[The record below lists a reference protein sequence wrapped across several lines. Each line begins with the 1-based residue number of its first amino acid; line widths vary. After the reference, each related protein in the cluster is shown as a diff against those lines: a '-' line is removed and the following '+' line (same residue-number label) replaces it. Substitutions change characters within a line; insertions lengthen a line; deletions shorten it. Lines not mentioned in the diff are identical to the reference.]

1 MRMPSTAAG
10 DATPARGQP
19 PAQSRLTRL
28 WAGARLLPVL
38 ARRHWLFTIVLTA
51 GLVLR
56 ILAQIAYR
64 PALLYIDSTKYLLG
78 AYPGDDPTGYQ
89 FAIKPV
95 LVLGNLD
102 EIAALQHLL
111 GLAMA
116 VTLYA
121 VLLRRG
127 APRWLSA
134 LATAPVLLDA
144 YQVQIEQVIMPDVMF
159 EALIVAGLAA
169 LLWRRTLTPWLTT
182 TAGLALGAS
191 ATARQI
197 GEIFILPAIGYLL
210 IVVPGWRA
218 RLKYAALLCVAFAL
232 PILAAS
238 YGNYANPQLH
248 SFSLAPYATGSI
260 YGRMAE
266 AANCATLRLPS
277 YERILCPDAKQKL
290 LGPDGLDHNPAS
302 PIKGTTIATLSPASR
317 QALLRLCPE
326 RVGATV
332 VPSICGQVTSN
343 FDHQV
348 LKQQPLRVAESI
360 ARDTLKMFALTRVTE
375 TGDVPLSRWQFQ
387 THYPT
392 YPPYV
397 VIDNGT
403 LVFGTYNHQG
413 VAETI
418 GTGRDFAGGNPAV
431 VRSLAAFLRAYQLD
445 GGYTPGPLLLFA
457 LLAGLAG
464 SLATLRRRAPAP
476 QRAAALACLLFFTT
490 GVAVLLASDVF
501 EFNWR
506 YQLPALITLPP
517 AAALAIT
524 VALTR
529 RRPAG
534 TAAASPAAASPAAAS
549 PVAGSAAR
557 DEMIPD
563 PLEAGHGQHDDHA
576 EGQEHHRGQPGGN
589 GLHDH
594 AGDGRPGDNGSQN
607 AQAAGHSIGLAAGHE
622 PGDETRKG
630 AGQVG
635 T

>member
-1 MRMPSTAAG
+1 MRMPSIAAG
-10 DATPARGQP
+10 DAAPAHGQAARAP
-19 PAQSRLTRL
+19 GRLAWL
-28 WAGARLLPVL
+28 WTGARQIPAL
-38 ARRHWLFTIVLTA
+38 ARQHWLFTIVLTA

-95 LVLGNLD
+95 VTLGSLD
-102 EIAALQHLL
+102 DIAALQHLL

-116 VTLYA
+116 VTLYV
-121 VLLRRG
+121 VLLRRRV
-127 APRWLSA
+127 PRWLAA
-134 LATAPVLLDA
+134 LATAPILLDA
-144 YQVQIEQVIMPDVMF
+144 YQVHIEQVIMPDVMF

-169 LLWRRTLTPWLTT
+169 LLWRHTLTPWLTI

-197 GEIFILPAIGYLL
+197 GEIFILPALGYLL
-210 IVVPGWRA
+210 IAVPGWRA
-218 RLKYAALLCVAFAL
+218 RLKYAGLLCGAFAL

-248 SFSLAPYATGSI
+248 SFSLAPYSSGSI
-260 YGRMAE
+260 YGRLAG

-277 YERILCPDAKQKL
+277 YERILCPDAKQKQ

-302 PIKGTTIATLSPASR
+302 PIKGITISTLSPADR
-317 QALLRLCPE
+317 QVLLRLCPE
-326 RVGATV
+326 TVGATV
-332 VPSICGQVTSN
+332 VPSICSQVTSN

-348 LKQQPLRVAESI
+348 LKQQPLRVAASI
-360 ARDTLKMFALTRVTE
+360 ARDTLKMFALTRGTD
-375 TGDVPLSRWQFQ
+375 TGDVPISRWQFQ
-387 THYPT
+387 THYPA

-397 VIDNGT
+397 VIDNGSF
-403 LVFGTYNHQG
+403 VFGTYNHQG
-413 VAETI
+413 VVQTI
-418 GTGRDFAGGNPAV
+418 GTGRDFAGGNPVV
-431 VRSLAAFLRAYQLD
+431 VRPLAGFLRAYQLD
-445 GGYTPGPLLLFA
+445 GGYTPGPLFLFMV
-457 LLAGLAG
+457 LAGLAG
-464 SLATLRRRAPAP
+464 SLATLRRRVPAA

-490 GVAVLLASDVF
+490 GVVVLLASDAF

-517 AAALAIT
+517 ATALAIT

-529 RRPAG
+529 RTRSPG
-534 TAAASPAAASPAAAS
+534 TATTSPAAGSPA
-549 PVAGSAAR
+549 G

-563 PLEAGHGQHDDHA
+563 PLEAGHGRHDDHA
-576 EGQEHHRGQPGGN
+576 EGQEHDRGQPDGN

-594 AGDGRPGDNGSQN
+594 AGDGRPGDNGGQN
-607 AQAAGHSIGLAAGHE
+607 AQAAGHSIGLAAGHQ

>member
-1 MRMPSTAAG
+1 MT
-10 DATPARGQP
+10 
-19 PAQSRLTRL
+19 
-28 WAGARLLPVL
+28 
-38 ARRHWLFTIVLTA
+38 
-51 GLVLR
+51 
-56 ILAQIAYR
+56 R
-64 PALLYIDSTKYLLG
+64 PATR
-78 AYPGDDPTGYQ
+78 

-116 VTLYA
+116 ITLYA

-127 APRWLSA
+127 VPRWLSA
-134 LATAPVLLDA
+134 LAAAPVLLDA

-169 LLWRRTLTPWLTT
+169 LLWRRALTPWLTI

-248 SFSLAPYATGSI
+248 SFSLAPYASGSI

-266 AANCATLRLPS
+266 AANCTTLRLPS

-326 RVGATV
+326 RVGVTV
-332 VPSICGQVTSN
+332 SALDMRPGDERLRPPGAEAAAAEGRGVDSQGHAEDVRADPGHRDGGRAPVPLAIPDLLSDVP
-343 FDHQV
+343 
-348 LKQQPLRVAESI
+348 PLR
-360 ARDTLKMFALTRVTE
+360 RD
-375 TGDVPLSRWQFQ
+375 
-387 THYPT
+387 H
-392 YPPYV
+392 
-397 VIDNGT
+397 NGT

-418 GTGRDFAGGNPAV
+418 GTGRDFAGGNPVV
-431 VRSLAAFLRAYQLD
+431 VRSLAAFLRAYQLG
-445 GGYTPGPLLLFA
+445 GGYTPGPLFLFA

-464 SLATLRRRAPAP
+464 SLATLRRRAPPA

-529 RRPAG
+529 RRRSAG
-534 TAAASPAAASPAAAS
+534 TPPRRH
-549 PVAGSAAR
+549 P
-557 DEMIPD
+557 P
-563 PLEAGHGQHDDHA
+563 
-576 EGQEHHRGQPGGN
+576 PG
-589 GLHDH
+589 L
-594 AGDGRPGDNGSQN
+594 RPGM
-607 AQAAGHSIGLAAGHE
+607 
-622 PGDETRKG
+622 R
-630 AGQVG
+630 
-635 T
+635 

>member
-10 DATPARGQP
+10 DAAPAHGQP
-19 PAQSRLTRL
+19 VTAPGRLARL
-28 WAGARLLPVL
+28 RTGARHIPAL

-95 LVLGNLD
+95 LTLGNLD

-116 VTLYA
+116 VTLYV

-127 APRWLSA
+127 APRWLAA

-159 EALIVAGLAA
+159 EALIVAGVAA
-169 LLWRRTLTPWLTT
+169 LLWRRTLTPWLTI

-197 GEIFILPAIGYLL
+197 GEIFILPALGYLL

-218 RLKYAALLCVAFAL
+218 RLKYAGLLCAAFAL

-238 YGNYANPQLH
+238 YGNYANPQLR
-248 SFSLAPYATGSI
+248 SFSLAPYASGSI

-266 AANCATLRLPS
+266 AADCATLRLPS

-317 QALLRLCPE
+317 QALLRICPE
-326 RVGATV
+326 KVGVTI

-348 LKQQPLRVAESI
+348 LKKQPLRVAASV
-360 ARDTLKMFALTRVTE
+360 ARDTLKMFALTRDTD

-387 THYPT
+387 THYPQ
-392 YPPYV
+392 YPPYI
-397 VIDNGT
+397 VITNGSF
-403 LVFGTYNHQG
+403 VFGTYNHQG
-413 VAETI
+413 QEQTI
-418 GTGRDFAGGNPAV
+418 GTGQDFAGGNPV
-431 VRSLAAFLRAYQLD
+431 VVHPLAAFLRAYQLD
-445 GGYTPGPLLLFA
+445 GGYTPGPLLLFMV
-457 LLAGLAG
+457 LAGLAG
-464 SLATLRRRAPAP
+464 SLATLRRRAPPA
-476 QRAAALACLLFFTT
+476 QRAAALACLLFFST
-490 GVAVLLASDVF
+490 GVMVLLASDVF

-529 RRPAG
+529 RTGSPA
-534 TAAASPAAASPAAAS
+534 TAAASPAAGPPAGAE
-549 PVAGSAAR
+549 V
-557 DEMIPD
+557 IPD
-563 PLEAGHGQHDDHA
+563 PLETGHGRHDDRA
-576 EGQEHHRGQPGGN
+576 EGQEYHRGQPGGN

-594 AGDGRPGDNGSQN
+594 AGDGRPGDDGGQN
-607 AQAAGHSIGLAAGHE
+607 AQAAGHSIGFAAGHQ